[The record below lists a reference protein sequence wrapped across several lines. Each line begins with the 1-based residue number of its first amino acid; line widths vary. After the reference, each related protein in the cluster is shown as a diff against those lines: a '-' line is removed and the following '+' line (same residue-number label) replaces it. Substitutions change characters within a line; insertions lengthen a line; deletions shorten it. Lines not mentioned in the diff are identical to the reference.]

1 MKFASKVARVLGP
14 RGLMPNPK
22 LGTVTDEVEVII
34 KRLNSGVP
42 FKADKEVRALSAAA
56 TMSAAASSGRAARF
70 AARGTL
76 ISLPRRARR
85 RTPAGSLALPHRR
98 RPPARVAPLRMERTG
113 AGGRTCVAARAVMRW
128 GAAARGAWRAATR
141 THCARWPAG
150 HAGEALGGGGA
161 GRGWCRVGEG

>member
-85 RTPAGSLALPHRR
+85 RTPAGSLALPHPR
-98 RPPARVAPLRMERTG
+98 RPPARVAPLVSPRFEWS
-113 AGGRTCVAARAVMRW
+113 AQARA
-128 GAAARGAWRAATR
+128 GARVLQ
-141 THCARWPAG
+141 
-150 HAGEALGGGGA
+150 LGQ
-161 GRGWCRVGEG
+161 